1 MQDSQHDPSRELM
14 LDGNAVAGLL
24 QEVFGAEM
32 TANRA
37 QCAHCGDVNMLGAL
51 LLFGGAMGSV
61 LRCPGCEDVMV
72 RIVARGDAL
81 WLDGVLPGDH
91 PLDIPGRPR
100 PGIQQL
106 D

>member
-1 MQDSQHDPSRELM
+1 MQDSQYDPSHALM
-14 LDGNAVAGLL
+14 MDGNAVAGLL

-61 LRCPGCEDVMV
+61 LRCPGCEDVMMRLAV
-72 RIVARGDAL
+72 RRDSL
-81 WLDGVLPGDH
+81 WLDMQ
-91 PLDIPGRPR
+91 
-100 PGIQQL
+100 GISYL
-106 D
+106 RLERVAP

>member
-1 MQDSQHDPSRELM
+1 MEDSQYDPSHALM

-51 LLFGGAMGSV
+51 LVFGGAMGRV
-61 LRCPGCEDVMV
+61 LRCPECEDVMM
-72 RIVARGDAL
+72 RIVARDGAL
-81 WLDGVLPGDH
+81 WLDMQ
-91 PLDIPGRPR
+91 
-100 PGIQQL
+100 GISCL
-106 D
+106 RLERVGL